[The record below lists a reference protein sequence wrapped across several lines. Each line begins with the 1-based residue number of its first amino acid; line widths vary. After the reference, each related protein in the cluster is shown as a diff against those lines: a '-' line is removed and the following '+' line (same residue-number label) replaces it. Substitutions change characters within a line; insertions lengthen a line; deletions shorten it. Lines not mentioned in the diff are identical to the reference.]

1 MRTAVFLAGRAKTLL
16 NDFKVLKDFN
26 DIRVIKV
33 IRESRKTAPPAE
45 RT

>member
-1 MRTAVFLAGRAKTLL
+1 MRTAFFLAGRAKTLL

-26 DIRVIKV
+26 DIRVFKV
-33 IRESRKTAPPAE
+33 IRESRKAASPAK